1 MNKIYL
7 PANKMDDLDGLET
20 IIKESWELKVRL
32 NQLSLDERKIIVLSG
47 DHGVGKDVWAN
58 LMKTK
63 NPEIEIIRFADPL
76 RKAFDEAGIPG
87 HMIDSLKRTG
97 YKFPSCV
104 VQGYQLDGMTMRE
117 ALVHVAESNKVKFGQ
132 DYYSKQAIE
141 KANEVYHSQKALE
154 VSKLIVF
161 TDMRFLVENK
171 AVQDFAKANALYV
184 ERINIPEGLPKIEVL
199 AG

>member
-7 PANKMDDLDGLET
+7 PASKMNDLPT
-20 IIKESWELKVRL
+20 IIKESWELRVRL

-76 RKAFDEAGIPG
+76 REAFARDDIHPET
-87 HMIDSLKRTG
+87 IDVLKRMDVRF
-97 YKFPSCV
+97 KDKI
-104 VQGYQLDGMTMRE
+104 VQGYNLDGMTMRE

-141 KANEVYHSQKALE
+141 KAQKALE
-154 VSKLIVF
+154 TSKVIVF
-161 TDMRFLVENK
+161 TDMRFLVENQ
-171 AVQDFAKANALYV
+171 AIQDFAKANALYV

-199 AG
+199 QG

>member
-7 PANKMDDLDGLET
+7 PASKMSDLET

-76 RKAFDEAGIPG
+76 REAFNQAGTPN
-87 HMIDSLKRTG
+87 HAIDSLKRTNF
-97 YKFPSCV
+97 KFSGFIV
-104 VQGYQLDGMTMRE
+104 DGYQLEGMTMRE
-117 ALVHVAESNKVKFGQ
+117 ALVHLAESNKVKFGQ
-132 DYYSKQAIE
+132 DYYAKQAIE
-141 KANEVYHSQKALE
+141 KAQKALE
-154 VSKLIVF
+154 ANSHSKLIVF
-161 TDMRFLVENK
+161 TDMRFLVENE
-171 AVQDFAKANALYV
+171 AIQDFAKANALYV

-199 AG
+199 

>member
-7 PANKMDDLDGLET
+7 PASKMQDLDE

-76 RKAFDEAGIPG
+76 RKAFDDAGIPG
-87 HMIDSLKRTG
+87 HAIDSLKRTG
-97 YKFPSCV
+97 FKFSEFKV
-104 VQGYQLDGMTMRE
+104 DGYQLDGMTMRD

-132 DYYSKQAIE
+132 DYYAKQAIE
-141 KANEVYHSQKALE
+141 RAQKALE

-171 AVQDFAKANALYV
+171 ALQDFAKANALYI

-199 AG
+199 KD

>member
-7 PANKMDDLDGLET
+7 PASKMGRMQDLET

-32 NQLSLDERKIIVLSG
+32 NQLSLDERKIIILSG

-76 RKAFDEAGIPG
+76 REAFNQAGTPN
-87 HMIDSLKRTG
+87 HSIDSLKRTNF
-97 YKFPSCV
+97 KFPGFIV
-104 VQGYQLDGMTMRE
+104 DGYQLEGMTMRE

-132 DYYSKQAIE
+132 DYYAKQAIE
-141 KANEVYHSQKALE
+141 KAQLALE
-154 VSKLIVF
+154 TSKLIVF
-161 TDMRFLVENK
+161 TDMRFLVENE
-171 AVQDFAKANALYV
+171 AIQDFAKANALYV

-199 AG
+199 

>member
-7 PANKMDDLDGLET
+7 PANKMNDLDGLET

-47 DHGVGKDVWAN
+47 DHGVGKDVWAK

-76 RKAFDEAGIPG
+76 RKAFDDAGIPG
-87 HMIDSLKRTG
+87 HAIDSLKRTS
-97 YKFPSCV
+97 YKFPSCIV
-104 VQGYQLDGMTMRE
+104 DGYQLEGMSVRE
-117 ALVHVAESNKVKFGQ
+117 SLIHVAESNKVKFGQ
-132 DYYSKQAIE
+132 DYYAKQAIQ
-141 KANEVYHSQKALE
+141 KAQKALE

-161 TDMRFLVENK
+161 TDMRFDIENQL
-171 AVQDFAKANALYV
+171 VQDFAKANALYV
-184 ERINIPEGLPKIEVL
+184 ERINIPEGLPKIEVI
-199 AG
+199 

>member
-7 PANKMDDLDGLET
+7 PASKMQEVDGLET
-20 IIKESWELKVRL
+20 IIKESWELRVRL

-47 DHGVGKDVWAN
+47 DYGVGKDVWAN

-76 RKAFDEAGIPG
+76 REAFNQAGTPN
-87 HMIDSLKRTG
+87 HAIDSLKRTNF
-97 YKFPSCV
+97 KFSGFIV
-104 VQGYQLDGMTMRE
+104 DGYQLEGMTMRE

-132 DYYSKQAIE
+132 DFYAKQAIE
-141 KANEVYHSQKALE
+141 KAQKALE
-154 VSKLIVF
+154 CNPHSKLIVF
-161 TDMRFLVENK
+161 TDMRFLVENE
-171 AVQDFAKANALYV
+171 AIQDFAKANALYV

-199 AG
+199 

>member
-7 PANKMDDLDGLET
+7 PASKMGRMQDLET

-76 RKAFDEAGIPG
+76 REAFNQAGTPN
-87 HMIDSLKRTG
+87 HAIDSLKRTNF
-97 YKFPSCV
+97 KFSGFIV
-104 VQGYQLDGMTMRE
+104 DGYQLEGMTMRE

-132 DYYSKQAIE
+132 DYYAKQAIE
-141 KANEVYHSQKALE
+141 KAQKALE

-161 TDMRFLVENK
+161 TDMRFLVENE
-171 AVQDFAKANALYV
+171 AIQDFAKANALYV
-184 ERINIPEGLPKIEVL
+184 ERINVPEGLPKIEVL
-199 AG
+199 

>member
-7 PANKMDDLDGLET
+7 PASKMNNLDGLET

-63 NPEIEIIRFADPL
+63 NPEIEIVRFADPL
-76 RKAFDEAGIPG
+76 REAFADAGIPG
-87 HMIDSLKRTG
+87 HAIDSLKRTG
-97 YKFPSCV
+97 YKFPSCIV
-104 VQGYQLDGMTMRE
+104 DGYQLEGMTVRE
-117 ALVHVAESNKVKFGQ
+117 ALIHVAETNKKKFGQ
-132 DYYSKQAIE
+132 DYYAKQAIE
-141 KANEVYHSQKALE
+141 TAQKALE

-161 TDMRFLVENK
+161 TDMRFDIENQL
-171 AVQDFAKANALYV
+171 VQDFAKANALYV
-184 ERINIPEGLPKIEVL
+184 ERIDIPEGLPKIEVI
-199 AG
+199 

>member
-7 PANKMDDLDGLET
+7 PASKMNDLPT

-76 RKAFDEAGIPG
+76 REAFDEGGIPG

-104 VQGYQLDGMTMRE
+104 VQGYQLESMTMRE

-132 DYYSKQAIE
+132 DYYAKQAIE
-141 KANEVYHSQKALE
+141 KAQLALKN
-154 VSKLIVF
+154 SKLIVF

>member
-7 PANKMDDLDGLET
+7 PASKMQNLDE
-20 IIKESWELKVRL
+20 IIKESWELRVRL

-76 RKAFDEAGIPG
+76 REAFDEAGIPG
-87 HMIDSLKRTG
+87 HAIDSLKRTDF
-97 YKFPSCV
+97 KFSV
-104 VQGYQLDGMTMRE
+104 FIVDGYQLEGMTMRE
-117 ALVHVAESNKVKFGQ
+117 ALIHVAESNKVKFGQ
-132 DYYSKQAIE
+132 DYYAKQAIE
-141 KANEVYHSQKALE
+141 RAQKALE
-154 VSKLIVF
+154 YSKLIVF
-161 TDMRFLVENK
+161 TDMRFLVENT
-171 AVQDFAKANALYV
+171 AIQDFAKANALYV

>member
-7 PANKMDDLDGLET
+7 PASKMNDLPT

-76 RKAFDEAGIPG
+76 REAFERVGVSSDS
-87 HMIDSLKRTG
+87 IDKLKRTSYVFPEKIVDG
-97 YKFPSCV
+97 YD
-104 VQGYQLDGMTMRE
+104 LNGMTMRE
-117 ALVHVAESNKVKFGQ
+117 ALIHVAETNKQKFGQ
-132 DYYSKQAIE
+132 DYYAKQAIQ
-141 KANEVYHSQKALE
+141 KAQKALE
-154 VSKLIVF
+154 VSKLILF
-161 TDMRFLVENK
+161 TDMRFDIENQL
-171 AVQDFAKANALYV
+171 VQDFAKANALYI

>member
-7 PANKMDDLDGLET
+7 PASKMNNLDGLET

-47 DHGVGKDVWAN
+47 DHGVGKDVWAK
-58 LMKTK
+58 LMKAK

-76 RKAFDEAGIPG
+76 RKAFDDAGIPG
-87 HMIDSLKRTG
+87 HAIDSLKRTS
-97 YKFPSCV
+97 YKFPGCIV
-104 VQGYQLDGMTMRE
+104 DGYQLEGLSVRE
-117 ALVHVAESNKVKFGQ
+117 SLIHVAESNKKKFGL
-132 DYYSKQAIE
+132 DYYAKQAIE
-141 KANEVYHSQKALE
+141 TAQKALE

-161 TDMRFLVENK
+161 TDMRFDIENQL
-171 AVQDFAKANALYV
+171 VQDFAKANALYV

-199 AG
+199 QC

>member
-7 PANKMDDLDGLET
+7 PASKMQDLET

-63 NPEIEIIRFADPL
+63 NPEIEIVRFADPL
-76 RKAFDEAGIPG
+76 REAFDEAGIPG

-104 VQGYQLDGMTMRE
+104 VQGYQLDGMAMRE

-132 DYYSKQAIE
+132 DYYAKQAIE
-141 KANEVYHSQKALE
+141 KAQLALKTNPH
-154 VSKLIVF
+154 SKLIVF

-171 AVQDFAKANALYV
+171 AVQDFAKANNLYI

-199 AG
+199 QG

>member
-7 PANKMDDLDGLET
+7 PASKMQDLDE

-76 RKAFDEAGIPG
+76 RKAFDDAGIPG
-87 HMIDSLKRTG
+87 HAIDSLKRTG
-97 YKFPSCV
+97 FKFSEFKV
-104 VQGYQLDGMTMRE
+104 DGYQLDGMTMRE

-132 DYYSKQAIE
+132 DYYAKQAIV
-141 KANEVYHSQKALE
+141 KAQLALQH
-154 VSKLIVF
+154 SKLIVF
-161 TDMRFLVENK
+161 TDMRFLVENE
-171 AVQDFAKANALYV
+171 AIQDFAKANALYV

-199 AG
+199 RD

>member
-7 PANKMDDLDGLET
+7 PANKMNDPDGLET

-47 DHGVGKDVWAN
+47 DHGVGKDVWAK

-76 RKAFDEAGIPG
+76 REAFDDAGIPG
-87 HMIDSLKRTG
+87 HAIDSLKRTG
-97 YKFPSCV
+97 YKFPSCIV
-104 VQGYQLDGMTMRE
+104 DGYQLEGMSVRE
-117 ALVHVAESNKVKFGQ
+117 SLIHVAESNKVKFGQ
-132 DYYSKQAIE
+132 DYYAKQAIQ
-141 KANEVYHSQKALE
+141 KAQKALE

-161 TDMRFLVENK
+161 TDMRFDIENQLVQN
-171 AVQDFAKANALYV
+171 FAKVNALYI

-199 AG
+199 QG

>member
-7 PANKMDDLDGLET
+7 PASKMQNLDE

-47 DHGVGKDVWAN
+47 EHGVGKDVWAN
-58 LMKTK
+58 LMKAK

-76 RKAFDEAGIPG
+76 RDSFNQAGTPN
-87 HMIDSLKRTG
+87 HAIDSLKRTDF
-97 YKFPSCV
+97 KFSGFV
-104 VQGYQLDGMTMRE
+104 VGGYQLEGMTMRE

-132 DYYSKQAIE
+132 DYYAKQAIE
-141 KANEVYHSQKALE
+141 KAQLALQH
-154 VSKLIVF
+154 SKLIVF
-161 TDMRFLVENK
+161 TDMRFDIENQL
-171 AVQDFAKANALYV
+171 VQDFAKANALYV

-199 AG
+199 QD

>member
-7 PANKMDDLDGLET
+7 PASKMNDPDGLET

-47 DHGVGKDVWAN
+47 DHGVGKDVWAK

-76 RKAFDEAGIPG
+76 REAFNQAGTPN
-87 HMIDSLKRTG
+87 HAIDSLKRTDF
-97 YKFPSCV
+97 KFSGFIV
-104 VQGYQLDGMTMRE
+104 DGYQLEGMTMRE

-132 DYYSKQAIE
+132 DYYAKQAIE
-141 KANEVYHSQKALE
+141 KAQKALE
-154 VSKLIVF
+154 ISKLIVF
-161 TDMRFLVENK
+161 TDMRFDIENQLI
-171 AVQDFAKANALYV
+171 QDFAKANALYV

-199 AG
+199 RD

>member
-7 PANKMDDLDGLET
+7 PESRMQDLET

-47 DHGVGKDVWAN
+47 DHGVGKDVWAK

-76 RKAFDEAGIPG
+76 REAFDEAGIPG

-104 VQGYQLDGMTMRE
+104 VQGYQLEGMTMRE

-132 DYYSKQAIE
+132 GYYAEQALVR
-141 KANEVYHSQKALE
+141 ARKALG
-154 VSKLIVF
+154 VTKLIVF
-161 TDMRFLVENK
+161 TDMRFDIENQL
-171 AVQDFAKANALYV
+171 VQDFAKANALYV
-184 ERINIPEGLPKIEVL
+184 ERINIPEGLPKIEVI
-199 AG
+199 

>member
-7 PANKMDDLDGLET
+7 PSSKMNDLPT

-63 NPEIEIIRFADPL
+63 NPEIEIVRFADPL
-76 RKAFDEAGIPG
+76 REAFDEAGIPG
-87 HMIDSLKRTG
+87 HIIDSLKRTG

-104 VQGYQLDGMTMRE
+104 VQGYTLDGMTMRE

-132 DYYSKQAIE
+132 DYYAKQAIE
-141 KANEVYHSQKALE
+141 KAQLALE
-154 VSKLIVF
+154 TSKLIVF

-171 AVQDFAKANALYV
+171 AVQDFAKANALYI

-199 AG
+199 QD

>member
-7 PANKMDDLDGLET
+7 PASKMSRMQDLET

-76 RKAFDEAGIPG
+76 REAFNQAGTPN
-87 HMIDSLKRTG
+87 HAIDSLKRTNF
-97 YKFPSCV
+97 KFSGFIV
-104 VQGYQLDGMTMRE
+104 DGYQLEGMSMRE

-132 DYYSKQAIE
+132 DYYAKQAIE
-141 KANEVYHSQKALE
+141 KAQLALE
-154 VSKLIVF
+154 TSKLIVF
-161 TDMRFLVENK
+161 TDMRFLVENE
-171 AVQDFAKANALYV
+171 AIQDFAKVNNLYV

-199 AG
+199 

>member
-7 PANKMDDLDGLET
+7 PASKMQNLDE

-47 DHGVGKDVWAN
+47 DYGVGKDVWAK

-63 NPEIEIIRFADPL
+63 NSEIEIIRFADPL
-76 RKAFDEAGIPG
+76 REAFARAGLPG

-104 VQGYQLDGMTMRE
+104 VQGYQLEGMTMRE

-141 KANEVYHSQKALE
+141 KAQKALE
-154 VSKLIVF
+154 YSKLIVF

-171 AVQDFAKANALYV
+171 AVQDFAKANALYI
-184 ERINIPEGLPKIEVL
+184 ERINIPEGLPKIVVI
-199 AG
+199 

>member
-7 PANKMDDLDGLET
+7 PASKMNDPQDPDGLET

-58 LMKTK
+58 LMKAK

-76 RKAFDEAGIPG
+76 RKAFADAGIPG
-87 HMIDSLKRTG
+87 HAIDSLKRTG
-97 YKFPSCV
+97 YKFPSCIV
-104 VQGYQLDGMTMRE
+104 DGYQLEGLSVRE
-117 ALVHVAESNKVKFGQ
+117 SLIHVAESNKVKFGQ
-132 DYYSKQAIE
+132 DYYAKQAIE
-141 KANEVYHSQKALE
+141 TAQKALE

-161 TDMRFLVENK
+161 TDMRFDIENQL
-171 AVQDFAKANALYV
+171 VQDFAKANALYV
-184 ERINIPEGLPKIEVL
+184 ERINIPEGLPKIEVI
-199 AG
+199 

>member
-7 PANKMDDLDGLET
+7 PASKMNDLPT
-20 IIKESWELKVRL
+20 IIKESWELRVRL

-47 DHGVGKDVWAN
+47 DHGVGKDVWAK

-76 RKAFDEAGIPG
+76 RKAFDDAGIPG
-87 HMIDSLKRTG
+87 HAIDSLKRTG

-104 VQGYQLDGMTMRE
+104 VDSYQLDGMTMRE

-132 DYYSKQAIE
+132 DYYAKQAIE

-171 AVQDFAKANALYV
+171 AVQDFAKANNLYV

-199 AG
+199 QD

>member
-7 PANKMDDLDGLET
+7 PASKMSRMQDLET

-76 RKAFDEAGIPG
+76 REAFNQAGTPN
-87 HMIDSLKRTG
+87 HAIDSLKRTDF
-97 YKFPSCV
+97 KFSGFIV
-104 VQGYQLDGMTMRE
+104 DGYQLEGMTMRE
-117 ALVHVAESNKVKFGQ
+117 ALVHVAETNKQKFGQ
-132 DYYSKQAIE
+132 DYYAKQAI
-141 KANEVYHSQKALE
+141 QKAQLALE
-154 VSKLIVF
+154 TSKLIVF
-161 TDMRFLVENK
+161 TDMRFLVENE
-171 AVQDFAKANALYV
+171 AIQDFAKANALYV

-199 AG
+199 

>member
-7 PANKMDDLDGLET
+7 PASKMQDLET
-20 IIKESWELKVRL
+20 IIKESWELRVRL

-47 DHGVGKDVWAN
+47 DHGVGKDVWAK

-76 RKAFDEAGIPG
+76 REAFDEAGIPG
-87 HMIDSLKRTG
+87 HMIDSLKRTSF
-97 YKFPSCV
+97 KFSEFKV
-104 VQGYQLDGMTMRE
+104 DGYQLDGMTMRE

-132 DYYSKQAIE
+132 DYYAKQAIE

-161 TDMRFLVENK
+161 TDMRFDIENQL
-171 AVQDFAKANALYV
+171 VQDFAKANALYV

-199 AG
+199 QD

>member
-7 PANKMDDLDGLET
+7 PASKMNDLPT

-63 NPEIEIIRFADPL
+63 NPEIEIVRFADPL
-76 RKAFDEAGIPG
+76 REAFDEAGIPG
-87 HMIDSLKRTG
+87 HMIDSLKRTSYVFPEKIVDG
-97 YKFPSCV
+97 YD
-104 VQGYQLDGMTMRE
+104 LNGMTMRE
-117 ALVHVAESNKVKFGQ
+117 ALIHVAETNKQKFGQ
-132 DYYSKQAIE
+132 DYYAKQAIQ
-141 KANEVYHSQKALE
+141 KAQKALE
-154 VSKLIVF
+154 VSKLILF
-161 TDMRFLVENK
+161 TDMRFDIENQL
-171 AVQDFAKANALYV
+171 VQDFAKANALYI

-199 AG
+199 AGQ

>member
-7 PANKMDDLDGLET
+7 PANKMNDLPT
-20 IIKESWELKVRL
+20 IIKESWELRVRL

-76 RKAFDEAGIPG
+76 REAFDEAGIPG

-104 VQGYQLDGMTMRE
+104 VQGYQLEGMTVRE

-132 DYYSKQAIE
+132 DYYAKQAIE
-141 KANEVYHSQKALE
+141 KAQLALKTNPH
-154 VSKLIVF
+154 SKLIVF
-161 TDMRFLVENK
+161 TDMRFLVENT
-171 AVQDFAKANALYV
+171 ALQDFAKANALYI

-199 AG
+199 QG

>member
-7 PANKMDDLDGLET
+7 PVSKMQNLDE
-20 IIKESWELKVRL
+20 IIKESWELRVRL

-76 RKAFDEAGIPG
+76 REAFNQAGTPN
-87 HMIDSLKRTG
+87 HAIDSLKRTDF
-97 YKFPSCV
+97 KFSGFIV
-104 VQGYQLDGMTMRE
+104 DGYQLEGMTMRE

-132 DYYSKQAIE
+132 DFYAKQAIE
-141 KANEVYHSQKALE
+141 KAQKALE

-161 TDMRFLVENK
+161 TDMRFDIENQL
-171 AVQDFAKANALYV
+171 VQDFAKANTLYV

-199 AG
+199 

>member
-7 PANKMDDLDGLET
+7 PASKMNDLPT

-76 RKAFDEAGIPG
+76 REAFDEAGIPG

-97 YKFPSCV
+97 YKFPSCIV
-104 VQGYQLDGMTMRE
+104 DGYQLEGLSVRE
-117 ALVHVAESNKVKFGQ
+117 SLIHVAESNKVKFGQ
-132 DYYSKQAIE
+132 DYYAKQAIE

-161 TDMRFLVENK
+161 TDMRFDIENQLI
-171 AVQDFAKANALYV
+171 QDFAKANALYI
-184 ERINIPEGLPKIEVL
+184 ERIDIPEGLPKIEVL

>member
-7 PANKMDDLDGLET
+7 PASKMQDLET

-76 RKAFDEAGIPG
+76 REAFDLAGFNPAYV
-87 HMIDSLKRTG
+87 DQLKRTEIKIFG
-97 YKFPSCV
+97 D
-104 VQGYQLDGMTMRE
+104 VQGYNLDGMTMRE

-132 DYYSKQAIE
+132 DCYAKQAIE
-141 KANEVYHSQKALE
+141 KAQKALE
-154 VSKLIVF
+154 FSRLIVF
-161 TDMRFLVENK
+161 TDMRFLVENQ
-171 AVQDFAKANALYV
+171 AIQDFAKVNALYI

-199 AG
+199 QG